1 MTKQIAVRLP
11 EDLAD
16 FIDREVGEGR
26 AASRATIVIRAL
38 ERERRRALAAR
49 DVAILVA
56 VGSES
61 DWDGLTEYA
70 ARQVSGV
77 D

>member
-11 EDLAD
+11 EELAD
-16 FIDREVGEGR
+16 FIDSEVGEGR

-38 ERERRRALAAR
+38 ERERRRARAAR

-56 VGSES
+56 SGPHP
-61 DWDGLTEYA
+61 DWGGLAEYA
-70 ARQVSGV
+70 ARHVLSV
-77 D
+77 E